1 MKATGIVRHVDDLG
15 RIVIPREI
23 RRSLGIDGEPL
34 EIYLSDDHKS
44 IILTPYRPLKEEE
57 IAADLEAL
65 ANFYEDNDC
74 QAQAKKIRK
83 TKSTLLKSAKD

>member
-1 MKATGIVRHVDDLG
+1 MKATGIVRHIDDLG

-23 RRSLGIDGEPL
+23 RRSLGIDDEPI

-65 ANFYEDNDC
+65 ANFYEENDH

-83 TKSTLLKSAKD
+83 TKSTLLKGIKD